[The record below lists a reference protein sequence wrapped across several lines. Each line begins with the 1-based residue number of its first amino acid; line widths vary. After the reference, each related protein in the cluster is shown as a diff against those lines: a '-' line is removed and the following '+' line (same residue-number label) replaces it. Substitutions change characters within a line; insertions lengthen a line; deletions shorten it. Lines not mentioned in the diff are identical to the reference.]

1 MWGGMVLYFFTQ
13 RYKAEVYKIYD
24 PALQSKSLE
33 LTSDSEIDAG
43 VQKSYQN
50 VWTPGDAVRD
60 VAMGGVWGTKL
71 WNVFLLNIQSICW

>member
-1 MWGGMVLYFFTQ
+1 MAEAYSLHSLMWGGMDLYFFTQ

-43 VQKSYQN
+43 VQKSYHK
-50 VWTPGDAVRD
+50 VWTPGDAERD
-60 VAMGGVWGTKL
+60 VAMGGV
-71 WNVFLLNIQSICW
+71 